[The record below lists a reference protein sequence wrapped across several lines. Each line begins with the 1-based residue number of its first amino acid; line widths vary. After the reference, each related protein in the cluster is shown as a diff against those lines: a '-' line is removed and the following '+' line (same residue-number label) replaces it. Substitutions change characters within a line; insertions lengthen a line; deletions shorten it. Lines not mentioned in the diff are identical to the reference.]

1 MICIPVTT
9 DSSQYIQSRL
19 RWCDAIITPTEKAY
33 IFIFKQMHRI
43 GVERDPHRLLTVF
56 LHSQFPNFCPRILQT
71 IRHIIVQISIAC
83 FSLGCCDSM
92 TVGCIGL
99 QNEAILHSIEIDP
112 LYLKIQVRNRC
123 FRDRQSRHEPFC
135 FPYDI
140 ESFPEYHMHVL
151 LSLLYHSLVH
161 LIFRCLLRYRGIWIN
176 DRFHSFRQRFT
187 YRK

>member
-1 MICIPVTT
+1 
-9 DSSQYIQSRL
+9 
-19 RWCDAIITPTEKAY
+19 
-33 IFIFKQMHRI
+33 MHRI
-43 GVERDPHRLLTVF
+43 GVERDSHRLLTVF
-56 LHSQFPNFCPRILQT
+56 LHSQFPNFYPRILQT
-71 IRHIIVQISIAC
+71 IRHIIVQISMAC

-123 FRDRQSRHEPFC
+123 F
-135 FPYDI
+135 
-140 ESFPEYHMHVL
+140 PEYHMHVL

-176 DRFHSFRQRFT
+176 DWFHIFRQRFT

>member
-1 MICIPVTT
+1 MPVTT

-56 LHSQFPNFCPRILQT
+56 FAFSISKFLSSYTANYPAYHSTNIDGLL
-71 IRHIIVQISIAC
+71 
-83 FSLGCCDSM
+83 SLGCCDSM